1 FQAEDGIRDFHVTGV
16 QTCALPIFP
25 GCFSPFPHGTT
36 PLSVT
41 RKYLAL
47 GGGPPCFP
55 QDSPCPMVLWIST
68 SYRRLFTYRT
78 LTFSGLTFQPIQ
90 LRVLYYFMSVLN
102 PVHYCRQFRLFPVRS
117 PLLRK
122 SIFLSLPPVT
132 KMFQFSGFPS
142 SDLFYSAWDTYLI
155 GGFPHSD
162 ICGSMSACDSPQLFV
177 AGHVLLRLL
186 VPRHPPCALRSL
198 IFSHSE
204 IIV

>member
-78 LTFSGLTFQPIQ
+78 LTFSGLRSEER
-90 LRVLYYFMSVLN
+90 RVGK
-102 PVHYCRQFRLFPVRS
+102 RRS
-117 PLLRK
+117 
-122 SIFLSLPPVT
+122 SWWEW
-132 KMFQFSGFPS
+132 Q
-142 SDLFYSAWDTYLI
+142 
-155 GGFPHSD
+155 
-162 ICGSMSACDSPQLFV
+162 Q
-177 AGHVLLRLL
+177 
-186 VPRHPPCALRSL
+186 
-198 IFSHSE
+198 
-204 IIV
+204 